1 MEMKR
6 TRGRSSVEEA
16 LSSWYEALCRM
27 EEEDLGLARNR
38 NGREI
43 PWRLRNAADYDVQ
56 ADALRRAFVED
67 RLKKRAYRPYRML
80 LLAYPEEAG
89 RSGFS
94 GRDWDAVTVEMECRT
109 RANVY
114 EGVMERV
121 HGASHEEVSG
131 MWPFACGS
139 RFAVMRVPVPG
150 RAAGWRK
157 GAP

>member
-89 RSGFS
+89 RSRFFRQGL
-94 GRDWDAVTVEMECRT
+94 GRRHRGNGVPDARQCLRGSDGT
-109 RANVY
+109 
-114 EGVMERV
+114 
-121 HGASHEEVSG
+121 GAR
-131 MWPFACGS
+131 
-139 RFAVMRVPVPG
+139 RFP
-150 RAAGWRK
+150 
-157 GAP
+157 